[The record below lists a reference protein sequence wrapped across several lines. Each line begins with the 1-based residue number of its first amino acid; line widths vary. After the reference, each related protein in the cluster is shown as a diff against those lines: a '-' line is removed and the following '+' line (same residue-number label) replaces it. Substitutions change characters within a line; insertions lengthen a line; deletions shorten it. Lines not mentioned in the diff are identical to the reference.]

1 MPQKLSV
8 KAKLLK
14 GISFTYHNSNLSL
27 LSSHA
32 SSQYTEVHSPTPEPT
47 VDPLSIF
54 EDDPE
59 EDDDDDGTDEE
70 EEEETV
76 SSTRVLPIVQ
86 DERPALNRPVQVDAN
101 LENWR
106 TQIRNAG
113 VEAEEL
119 FLEAIQ
125 EIFTTERERETSITK
140 NMVLE
145 LNNTVQGE
153 IASLENTIIYLAKKG
168 RASEQDDPRIK
179 EFNKKVVESG
189 KKIRNHA
196 VEIRSQAPKINLTFV
211 EPI

>member
-1 MPQKLSV
+1 
-8 KAKLLK
+8 
-14 GISFTYHNSNLSL
+14 
-27 LSSHA
+27 
-32 SSQYTEVHSPTPEPT
+32 
-47 VDPLSIF
+47 
-54 EDDPE
+54 
-59 EDDDDDGTDEE
+59 
-70 EEEETV
+70 
-76 SSTRVLPIVQ
+76 LPIVQ

-106 TQIRNAG
+106 TQIRKAG

-125 EIFTTERERETSITK
+125 EIFTTEREREISIIK

-145 LNNTVQGE
+145 LNNTVQRE

-196 VEIRSQAPKINLTFV
+196 VEIRSQPPKINLTFV
-211 EPI
+211 EPT